1 YMGYNQLRGCQ
12 PFAEPA
18 SARARRHRIAMA
30 DALPERQP
38 LSTESTQTA
47 IDAVYNWNYE
57 PEIDQLRTL
66 YANALDRQWIA
77 VRDLDWERGVDRD
90 AFARSFSLAGFPIQ
104 RTQFWKNLDPDL
116 QWQISRRTAAF
127 MLSNFL
133 HGEQGALMAAS
144 QMVTAVP
151 HMDAKFYAATQTIDE
166 ARHVEVFAAFIR
178 QLDEVHPIMPSLK
191 SLLDRTLATDC
202 WMAKAVGMQ
211 IVVEGLALYVFRDM
225 RNTTEEPLLEQ
236 LLTLVSRD
244 EARHTAFG
252 IKYLSHV
259 VGDLCDAE
267 RERLE
272 DFAFEAARLLVDSR
286 TGGSMRQSALQ
297 IWSDAG
303 LDPQTVFAELRKE
316 RENLVGSGQDS
327 AGPIRGFVIPTL
339 RSIGLFSE
347 RMEKNFREM
356 FGANF
361 GEERAKQMNLHAD
374 LPDDL
379 DAWVEARV

>member
-1 YMGYNQLRGCQ
+1 
-12 PFAEPA
+12 
-18 SARARRHRIAMA
+18 MA

-166 ARHVEVFAAFIR
+166 ARHVEVFSAFIR